1 MKIFKLGSL
10 KIHSFVLV
18 TSAILFLLANFAYPW
33 GSLDEAPYV
42 NTHKYIDEVAYGAL
56 QKNTF
61 VSENFPD
68 IKNILFYEGINRKAQ
83 GRGPDSEGSTLYSE
97 HYYNPITGEGNAP
110 QAVKKY
116 FIKLSEANMGINMGD
131 GAKAAAWAAHF
142 LADMF
147 VPYHVVGMP
156 ASLAKIEY
164 VGKG

>member
-10 KIHSFVLV
+10 KIRSFVLV

-97 HYYNPITGEGNAP
+97 HYYNPITGRGNAP